1 MVRTGEASGGSEA
14 LSAIHLDDA
23 VREALR
29 RLLDQYGPDLIRDR
43 TRLAGLLRDECG
55 QHKREINLLLDAL
68 DEHVVETLRSPSQV
82 LLLVTI
88 PSCARR
94 LHEARGTDATAARWA
109 VESWAHAL
117 GLLDEG
123 SLHPSDQLEAASVRE
138 THRRESADPNAERRK
153 PTAVPRARSSA
164 TNKLPRAGAIGVA
177 VLLIGYFGWQAVPR
191 ILAPVESRPPAE
203 LPPSQDGQTSDQ
215 SKPPPPPGR
224 EALVDPRLIASW
236 RTHFTNQ
243 HGQWTFVF
251 TPEPDGRYRTT
262 VRGPFAWPDDAG
274 TIVARNGRWDARKG
288 NGEREGGSYEFRD
301 DKTVIFKGHGPAVT
315 WERMNP
321 S

>member
-1 MVRTGEASGGSEA
+1 MVRACEASGGSEA
-14 LSAIHLDDA
+14 LSPINLDDG

-117 GLLDEG
+117 GLLEEG
-123 SLHPSDQLEAASVRE
+123 SHRLGDLPDAASVRE
-138 THRRESADPNAERRK
+138 THRHESAERDAGN
-153 PTAVPRARSSA
+153 PMSAQRAPSPG
-164 TNKLPRAGAIGVA
+164 TNKVPHAAAIGVA

-191 ILAPVESRPPAE
+191 TLAPVESPPSAE
-203 LPPSQDGQTSDQ
+203 LPSSQPGQTSDQ
-215 SKPPPPPGR
+215 PKPPPPTGSEIP
-224 EALVDPRLIASW
+224 VDPRLIASW

-251 TPEPDGRYRTT
+251 TPQPDGRYRTT

-315 WERMNP
+315 WERINP